1 LLLIAGLV
9 CAAVWII
16 INAHNSS
23 SCGTIGMPITSIQ
36 IDTILSVTCESLD
49 HDIVVGDANANG
61 HLDIDDAIYIIKYIY
76 EMGPPPLP
84 ERYCS
89 VRQAYIRQMTVDY
102 VIDSINGNI
111 ADILDVHECGTVYY
125 VPQVDSVP

>member
-1 LLLIAGLV
+1 VVFGLFAAAICLIASAPRSASHQSGENDFTLTQV
-9 CAAVWII
+9 
-16 INAHNSS
+16 
-23 SCGTIGMPITSIQ
+23 
-36 IDTILSVTCESLD
+36 DTILSAVCEPLD

-76 EMGPPPLP
+76 ETGPPPLP

-102 VIDSINGNI
+102 VIDSVNGTI
-111 ADILDVHECGTVYY
+111 ADVMNVHECGTVYY